1 MNTSIRMQPL
11 LTQSANTINMDLS
24 NGGGVGSAGSQPMDW
39 LLQKESTYLL
49 AQFWQQVS
57 SSTSFS
63 HLTTHNMPIRIL

>member
-1 MNTSIRMQPL
+1 MQPL

-24 NGGGVGSAGSQPMDW
+24 NGGGVGNAGSQPMDW

-57 SSTSFS
+57 PFDRLNLIT
-63 HLTTHNMPIRIL
+63 LQLLLIVKQQ